1 MKNHYVDELHLN
13 HYYLYLLNNLLVP
26 LVHNKGASDPQLGNA
41 ACDHTWPRPM
51 VRPRKRQKLNT
62 MAELHAP
69 TFLENYSKPKDEWK
83 KDYNSP
89 DLMAV
94 KFC

>member
-1 MKNHYVDELHLN
+1 MKNHYVDDLHLN
-13 HYYLYLLNNLLVP
+13 HYYLYLLNILLVP
-26 LVHNKGASDPQLGNA
+26 LVHNKGASDPQLRNA

-51 VRPRKRQKLNT
+51 ARPGKRQKLNT
-62 MAELHAP
+62 MAEFHTP

-89 DLMAV
+89 DLTAV
-94 KFC
+94 